1 MLRGGWGESIYLAG
15 TGGEINSVHFCRVI
29 ATTHHC
35 FLSGIL
41 SHFTAAWRSTRQ
53 AVFLFPSFYHLYLF
67 FYSLYLF
74 SQKPSKKN
82 TSFSLRSNPLGYSR
96 EPILQRLI
104 SQQGNSRW
112 PTCSRKKRSAMS
124 TDPNTAAP
132 MAAVLGLRVRLIT
145 AKHSFRR

>member
-53 AVFLFPSFYHLYLF
+53 AVFLCPSFYHLYLF
-67 FYSLYLF
+67 LCNLYLF
-74 SQKPSKKN
+74 STACIFFSKIQAKKIQASHSGLTLAATPASPFLAFIPAHLCALEI
-82 TSFSLRSNPLGYSR
+82 TSPTRSV
-96 EPILQRLI
+96 
-104 SQQGNSRW
+104 NS
-112 PTCSRKKRSAMS
+112 
-124 TDPNTAAP
+124 AP
-132 MAAVLGLRVRLIT
+132 FVY
-145 AKHSFRR
+145 